1 MNKQCFHKHLLDE
14 KLQQLVGVCK
24 KRFLRALVF
33 KFNPKIC
40 DSRVLAC
47 LRACV
52 FACVIP
58 SFVLRSL
65 FVPAFLAL
73 LPFLLVDQIQESIFV
88 LGKRA
93 EHMAVV
99 QRLEV
104 AFSPSSRT
112 GKNMEAGKNEEAY
125 YVRNYSRL
133 QG

>member
-1 MNKQCFHKHLLDE
+1 MKRGSCGFLCSNLIQRF
-14 KLQQLVGVCK
+14 VIRVC
-24 KRFLRALVF
+24 LRACV
-33 KFNPKIC
+33 
-40 DSRVLAC
+40 
-47 LRACV
+47 RACV

-58 SFVLRSL
+58 SFVLGSL

-112 GKNMEAGKNEEAY
+112 GKNMDASKNEEAY